1 MISLSPRTVL
11 MSVGMGQD
19 EDVDRFG
26 GRNSRLYFHEKELKL
41 SDVWE
46 DNGKAR
52 KSVVRNGQVV
62 SLYYLYDFGVSK

>member
-1 MISLSPRTVL
+1 

-19 EDVDRFG
+19 EDVDCFG
-26 GRNSRLYFHEKELKL
+26 GRNNRPYFHEKELKL

-46 DNGKAR
+46 DNGKVR

-62 SLYYLYDFGVSK
+62 PLYYLYDFGVSK